1 MWRVSPEKRRGFNW
15 RRESWRGFNWRRESW
30 RRGCSRN
37 YHNNSSGSC
46 PAPTTTTT
54 TTLPPAV
61 FINNQLPDVSPGEAE
76 VYVNNQPIT
85 TDLTVENRSSGTLIA
100 DNLKIEFNFS
110 CTENC
115 EYEDSKPKLEIEQ
128 DGIIDITTGG
138 FEPGSEV
145 NIWLFSE
152 PKLLGTFIADEAG
165 Q

>member
-1 MWRVSPEKRRGFNW
+1 MEHYCRQF
-15 RRESWRGFNWRRESW
+15 
-30 RRGCSRN
+30 
-37 YHNNSSGSC
+37 
-46 PAPTTTTT
+46 
-54 TTLPPAV
+54 
-61 FINNQLPDVSPGEAE
+61 
-76 VYVNNQPIT
+76 
-85 TDLTVENRSSGTLIA
+85 
-100 DNLKIEFNFS
+100 KIEFNFS

-152 PKLLGTFIADEAG
+152 PKLLEHLSLMKRV